1 MGLQKV
7 PVRGGEL
14 RGSKSKLPGQTAV
27 HSFPRFPASMPQRRF
42 CGLSRRAS
50 PNGVAK
56 RKHVPGRSNGA
67 VSEGAHLSPPVV
79 LWVGVSSGPRSV
91 RLAFRSIGASTCEGS
106 LLSSWISAQ
115 HGTWC
120 GSWRGC
126 ACALVGGGRLPAH
139 GSARVHRPGG
149 WGSAARAGAGTFAL
163 GEPAVRCSRSSAIG
177 ATWYCL
183 PV

>member
-1 MGLQKV
+1 LGLQKV

-50 PNGVAK
+50 PNGAAK

-79 LWVGVSSGPRSV
+79 RWVGVSSGPRSV

-139 GSARVHRPGG
+139 GSRGPRR
-149 WGSAARAGAGTFAL
+149 SKQARAPPPNSIHDPIRPHGTL
-163 GEPAVRCSRSSAIG
+163 
-177 ATWYCL
+177 
-183 PV
+183 